1 MRPYG
6 RDLQT
11 VGRGDLHVRYSYA
24 LGRAVV
30 STIMSLT
37 RAFIFSVALSIT
49 LPMFFGLDGLLY
61 SFPVADILTFII
73 ALYFIRQTYQMLSD
87 KGTVNTTTQP

>member
-1 MRPYG
+1 
-6 RDLQT
+6 
-11 VGRGDLHVRYSYA
+11 
-24 LGRAVV
+24 
-30 STIMSLT
+30 MSLT
-37 RAFIFSVALSIT
+37 RAFIFGVALSII
-49 LPMFFGLDGLLY
+49 LPMFFGLLY

>member
-37 RAFIFSVALSIT
+37 RAFIFGVALSII
-49 LPMFFGLDGLLY
+49 LPMFFGLLY

>member
-37 RAFIFSVALSIT
+37 RAFIFGVALSII
-49 LPMFFGLDGLLY
+49 LPMFFGQLY

>member
-11 VGRGDLHVRYSYA
+11 VGRGNLHVRYSYA

-37 RAFIFSVALSIT
+37 RAFIFGVALSII
-49 LPMFFGLDGLLY
+49 LPMFFGLLY